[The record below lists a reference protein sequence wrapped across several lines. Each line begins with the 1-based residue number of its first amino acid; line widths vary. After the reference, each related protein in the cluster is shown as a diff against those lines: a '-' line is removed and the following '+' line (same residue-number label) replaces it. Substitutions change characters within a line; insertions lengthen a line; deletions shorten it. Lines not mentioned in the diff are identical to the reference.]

1 MTVKTV
7 KLQLERAQ
15 EEIALLNE
23 KIVILEDTI
32 AKLKALNYIQEKY
45 NIPGN

>member
-32 AKLKALNYIQEKY
+32 AKLKALNYIQDKY